1 MPPTAT
7 LSKAPLHQELT
18 EASVS
23 RAGNK
28 DTGRIHAQS
37 CIQQRDKTLDQGCKH
52 LPPSAI
58 QGKEQESNKF
68 EVKYD
73 FIINSDERSD
83 YEQGSITKFRK
94 GSLRENLSYWRE
106 IEASDFLLDIIENGY
121 KLPFVA
127 IPKQHEFKNNKSAI
141 IHSDFVTSSILE
153 LIDSHRIVEL
163 HSKPH
168 VINPLSVSANKDK
181 KRLILDLRYVNRHLE
196 RQKVRF
202 EDWKVFQNY
211 LTNNGFLFKFDLKSG
226 YHHVEINRDYQSYLG
241 FSWKFKDNVRYF
253 AFSVLPFGL
262 STAPFIFTKVC
273 RPLVKLWRF
282 SGVKIVL
289 YLDDGFSI
297 SKSFADCLSNANFVK
312 DSLLKAG
319 FIPNQEKS
327 VWQPTNTCD
336 WLGIVLDTKEGSLCI
351 PEGRILSLLSSLK
364 EVQKTFPL
372 ASPRKLCSIAGKIL
386 SMSFVVGNVS
396 KLMTKGI
403 FAAIES
409 RMCWDTLLDISRFP
423 RACNELKFW
432 CENIRKLNRRL
443 IFRQEPPKLIT
454 FSDASSVACGAV
466 LLSCGNQ
473 IAHKTWNAE
482 EKSMSSTWR
491 ELKAV
496 DYALQSFLPILK
508 FRSVHWFTDNKNVVS
523 IINNGSMKTHLQKLA
538 FDIFSSCLRNNI
550 SLFPERV
557 PREYNTHADFVSKV
571 IDYDDWQTTKCF
583 FDKISQ
589 RWGPFTVD
597 RFASSTNAKC
607 PRFNSLL
614 WNPGSEQVNAFSVS
628 WAGENNWLVP
638 PIFLISKA
646 ILHLLSCKAKGVIVA
661 PCWPSAPFWPL
672 LFVNKFVTRS
682 YVTGV
687 MYFDNPTGIFEL
699 GNYKGSLLGSD
710 KYTSPVLAV
719 TLDGSTN

>member
-1 MPPTAT
+1 MMQSTQTTTRELERRKNGLSKRERIAEAKSSQQAIMHMSPQTSLLALLALSLFVPFVPLAHQSSLLPTLPTRPHLPPTAT
-7 LSKAPLHQELT
+7 LSKAPRHQELT
-18 EASVS
+18 EASVP

-273 RPLVKLWRF
+273 RPLVKLWRL

-297 SKSFADCLSNANFVK
+297 SNSFADCLSNANFVK

-396 KLMTKGI
+396 KLMTKSI

-496 DYALQSFLPILK
+496 DYAL
-508 FRSVHWFTDNKNVVS
+508 
-523 IINNGSMKTHLQKLA
+523 
-538 FDIFSSCLRNNI
+538 
-550 SLFPERV
+550 
-557 PREYNTHADFVSKV
+557 
-571 IDYDDWQTTKCF
+571 
-583 FDKISQ
+583 
-589 RWGPFTVD
+589 
-597 RFASSTNAKC
+597 
-607 PRFNSLL
+607 
-614 WNPGSEQVNAFSVS
+614 
-628 WAGENNWLVP
+628 
-638 PIFLISKA
+638 
-646 ILHLLSCKAKGVIVA
+646 
-661 PCWPSAPFWPL
+661 
-672 LFVNKFVTRS
+672 
-682 YVTGV
+682 
-687 MYFDNPTGIFEL
+687 
-699 GNYKGSLLGSD
+699 
-710 KYTSPVLAV
+710 
-719 TLDGSTN
+719 